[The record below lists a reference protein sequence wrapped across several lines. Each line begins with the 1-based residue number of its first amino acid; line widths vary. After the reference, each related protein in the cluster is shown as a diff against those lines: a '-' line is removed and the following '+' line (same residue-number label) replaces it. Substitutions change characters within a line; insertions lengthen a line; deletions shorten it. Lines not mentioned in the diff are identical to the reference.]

1 MNNKFGVKILG
12 TGAYVPE
19 KVLTNF
25 DLEKMVDTSDE
36 WISTRTGI
44 KERRIAGESQNLSDL
59 ALEAAKKALNNS
71 GVAVQDVDLIIVATI
86 SGDMPFP
93 ATSCILQNK
102 LGASQA
108 VAFDISAACSGFVY
122 GLAAAKAFIESGI
135 YKTVLLVGGEVL
147 SRITDWHDRNTCILF
162 GDGAGAMVLQASE
175 KDNDILSVY
184 LGTDGSYENLL
195 NIPAGGTA
203 RPTTHE
209 TVDNRQHYIKMAG
222 KDVFKI
228 AVVKM
233 AEASRK
239 ALELSGKKE
248 EEIALYIPHQANL
261 RIIEA
266 VAKRLSIAEEKF
278 YINVQKYGNMSAA
291 TTIVALDE
299 ARNSGRVSKND
310 LVQIMAF
317 GGGLTWG
324 AAVLKIGV

>member
-1 MNNKFGVKILG
+1 
-12 TGAYVPE
+12 
-19 KVLTNF
+19 
-25 DLEKMVDTSDE
+25 
-36 WISTRTGI
+36 
-44 KERRIAGESQNLSDL
+44 
-59 ALEAAKKALNNS
+59 
-71 GVAVQDVDLIIVATI
+71 
-86 SGDMPFP
+86 
-93 ATSCILQNK
+93 
-102 LGASQA
+102 
-108 VAFDISAACSGFVY
+108 
-122 GLAAAKAFIESGI
+122 
-135 YKTVLLVGGEVL
+135 
-147 SRITDWHDRNTCILF
+147 
-162 GDGAGAMVLQASE
+162 
-175 KDNDILSVY
+175 
-184 LGTDGSYENLL
+184 
-195 NIPAGGTA
+195 
-203 RPTTHE
+203 
-209 TVDNRQHYIKMAG
+209 MAG

-317 GGGLTWG
+317 GGGLTRG
-324 AAVLKIGV
+324 AAVLKIGLK